1 MLQGKE
7 TNSIMTLVAQL
18 NARQNTQDEKARGLE
33 FENEQTNGDGKLRKC
48 SDREVIAK
56 CLLVLEQICL

>member
-18 NARQNTQDEKARGLE
+18 NARQNTQDEKAQGLE
-33 FENEQTNGDGKLRKC
+33 FEVEQTNGDRKLRKC

-56 CLLVLEQICL
+56 CLFVLEQICL